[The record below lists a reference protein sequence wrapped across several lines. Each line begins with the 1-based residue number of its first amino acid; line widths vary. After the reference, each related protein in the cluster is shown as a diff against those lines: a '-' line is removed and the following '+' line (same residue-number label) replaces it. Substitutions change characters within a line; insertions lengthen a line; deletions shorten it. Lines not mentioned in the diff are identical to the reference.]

1 MPGILVMGSILLVF
15 HLYLLV
21 RWEKVR
27 RPGWFRVGILGFV
40 VILLVNFFFL
50 SSEWTIRT
58 IGVVLGGI
66 SSEWIIRT
74 GGVLNGI
81 GLILAF
87 IGAVGSCR
95 PEMLPIIGSA
105 DEKATEAVDKVMKDL
120 DQES

>member
-1 MPGILVMGSILLVF
+1 MSGILAIGSILLVF

-27 RPGWFRVGILGFV
+27 YPQFFRIGIWGFAL
-40 VILLVNFFFL
+40 ILLANFFFFF
-50 SSEWTIRT
+50 SSER
-58 IGVVLGGI
+58 
-66 SSEWIIRT
+66 IIRFI
-74 GGVLNGI
+74 GGVLGGI

-87 IGAVGSCR
+87 IGAVGACR

-105 DEKATEAVDKVMKDL
+105 DEKATKAVDKVIKDL

>member
-1 MPGILVMGSILLVF
+1 MSGILVIGSILLVF

-27 RPGWFRVGILGFV
+27 RLGFFRVGVLGFV
-40 VILLVNFFFL
+40 VILSANFFFL
-50 SSEWTIRT
+50 TTDRDILT
-58 IGVVLGGI
+58 V
-66 SSEWIIRT
+66 

-95 PEMLPIIGSA
+95 PEMLPVIGSA
-105 DEKATEAVDKVMKDL
+105 DEKATEAVNKVMKDL

>member
-1 MPGILVMGSILLVF
+1 MSGILAIGSILLVF

-40 VILLVNFFFL
+40 VILSANFFFL
-50 SSEWTIRT
+50 TTDRDIL
-58 IGVVLGGI
+58 IV
-66 SSEWIIRT
+66 

>member
-1 MPGILVMGSILLVF
+1 MSGILAIGAILLVF

-40 VILLVNFFFL
+40 MMLSANFFFL
-50 SSEWTIRT
+50 SIDRDILT
-58 IGVVLGGI
+58 V
-66 SSEWIIRT
+66 

-81 GLILAF
+81 GLIMAF

-105 DEKATEAVDKVMKDL
+105 DEKATEAVDQVMKDL